1 MGVGEGGD
9 GGGGFVA
16 FVNNTE
22 RLKPVGVVVCKGL
35 CVGMSECDRRERAG
49 DIPPERMGVPMLC
62 KKHLKGV

>member
-1 MGVGEGGD
+1 M
-9 GGGGFVA
+9 
-16 FVNNTE
+16 NNTE

-35 CVGMSECDRRERAG
+35 CVGMNECDRRERAG